1 MKKGTK
7 IAIAIIV
14 VVLIL
19 AACITFFVIK
29 DLNQE
34 KNLISE
40 LDSLYDL
47 IDADNIDYTEINQKL
62 SQRVTSGDYEILE
75 TSIKTYISDIMNSIE
90 ELEKICTN
98 ENAYTVLS
106 ADNIKSDGPDFNKS
120 KQLLSDTKTSL
131 AKITSDLDTYFT
143 EEKAMT
149 YINDKNLDDYY
160 INLFKEYVFE
170 DKSSALE
177 NEKNNYS
184 KSLEDLDLILSTEEE
199 AINLLV
205 KNKRSWSLENDTIV
219 FNAKSLSNEY
229 NKLVDKLSELSKE

>member
-14 VVLIL
+14 IVLIL
-19 AACITFFVIK
+19 AACIAFFVIK

-34 KNLISE
+34 KTLISE
-40 LDSLYDL
+40 LDSLYNL
-47 IDADNIDYTEINQKL
+47 IEADNIDYTEVNKKL
-62 SQRVTSGDYEILE
+62 DQRVTSGDYEVLE
-75 TSIKTYISDIMNSIE
+75 SSIKTYISDIMKSIE
-90 ELEKICTN
+90 ELEKVCTN
-98 ENAYTVLS
+98 EDAYTVLS
-106 ADNIKSDGPDFNKS
+106 AENIKNDGPDFTKS
-120 KQLLSDTKTSL
+120 KQLLSDTKNNL

-143 EEKAMT
+143 EEKTMT

-160 INLFKEYVFE
+160 INLFKDYVFE

-184 KSLEDLDLILSTEEE
+184 KNLEKLNSILSTEED

-205 KNKRSWSLENDTIV
+205 KNKRSWNLENDSIV

-229 NKLVDKLSELSKE
+229 NKLVDKLSDLSK

>member
-14 VVLIL
+14 IVLIL
-19 AACITFFVIK
+19 AACIAFFVIK

-34 KNLISE
+34 KTLISE
-40 LDSLYDL
+40 LDSLYNL
-47 IDADNIDYTEINQKL
+47 IEADKIDYTEVNKKL
-62 SQRVTSGDYEILE
+62 DQRVTSSDYEVLE
-75 TSIKTYISDIMNSIE
+75 SSIKTYISDIMKSIE
-90 ELEKICTN
+90 ELEKVCTN
-98 ENAYTVLS
+98 EDAYTVLS
-106 ADNIKSDGPDFNKS
+106 AENIKNDGPDFTKS
-120 KQLLSDTKTSL
+120 KQLLSDTKSSL

-160 INLFKEYVFE
+160 INLFKDYVFE

-184 KSLEDLDLILSTEEE
+184 KDLEKLNSILSTEED
-199 AINLLV
+199 AINLLA
-205 KNKRSWSLENDTIV
+205 KNKRSWNLENDTIV

-229 NKLVDKLSELSKE
+229 NKLVDKLSDLSK